1 MSKNGE
7 VTAVAQRDQ
16 QRTERRAIGWGA
28 GAFIGIGIGG
38 ALVFALDD
46 WMTGTIVA
54 VVTTLVVA
62 GVYLVAG
69 HSTAERRAAHIVAR
83 EDSIEDDE
91 DDDGTY

>member
-1 MSKNGE
+1 MSSNGMASSA
-7 VTAVAQRDQ
+7 T
-16 QRTERRAIGWGA
+16 QRTQRRAIGWGA

-38 ALVFALDD
+38 ALVFALGD
-46 WMTGTIVA
+46 WVMGIIVA

-62 GVYLVAG
+62 GVYLMAG

-83 EDSIEDDE
+83 EDAIEDDE